1 MIDFRILLKIN
12 WRHMMSLVLKVCIFA
27 FTCLRSRDVIDKL
40 HLFDL
45 CAIQCLSLT
54 FQFAQEK
61 TKEHKDKKKNLL

>member
-1 MIDFRILLKIN
+1 
-12 WRHMMSLVLKVCIFA
+12 MSLVLKVCIFA